1 MKRLEMARR
10 IERIKADGTSA
21 YIRYRKQNP
30 PYEGAELVVE
40 NKGHVFK
47 MGNMSFAV
55 GFGLNRPTSFY
66 DLHQMEKWVRGKNVS
81 RLHIEVC
88 PLADDSLLRL
98 LQERNYTLDHF
109 LDVWVLDV
117 QAFEVSE
124 ATTSQVEEVQS
135 ETVDEWARAIAAGF
149 AESGTVLQE
158 TIDTA
163 KGFYALHEN
172 KAYLVREGDAVVAGG
187 ILAIQDKMGEL
198 FLTSTVPAY
207 RQKGYQTQLILE
219 RIAQA
224 KAAGCETVTVTTKVD
239 SASGRN
245 MERLGFRPYYQKAVM
260 KSPIL
265 K

>member
-1 MKRLEMARR
+1 VKRLELARR
-10 IERIKADGTSA
+10 IERIKAEGTSA
-21 YIRYRKQNP
+21 YIRYRKQTP
-30 PYEGAELVVE
+30 PYEGAELHVE
-40 NKGHVFK
+40 GKGHVFK

-88 PLADDSLLRL
+88 PLAEDSLLRL

-109 LDVWVLDV
+109 LDVWTLDLT
-117 QAFEVSE
+117 QHAS
-124 ATTSQVEEVQS
+124 TSVPTQVEKVKD
-135 ETVDEWARAIAAGF
+135 ETLHEWAYAVAAGF
-149 AESGTVLQE
+149 AESGTILQE
-158 TIDTA
+158 TVDTA
-163 KGFYALHEN
+163 KGFYALPSNH
-172 KAYLVREGDAVVAGG
+172 AYLVREEDAVVAGG
-187 ILAIQDKMGEL
+187 ILATQDGIGEL
-198 FLTSTVPAY
+198 FLTSTVPTY

-219 RIAQA
+219 RIAEA
-224 KAAGCETVTVTTKVD
+224 KALGCNLLTVTTKVD

-245 MERLGFRPYYQKAVM
+245 MERLGFQPFYQKAVM

>member
-1 MKRLEMARR
+1 MERLDLARR

-21 YIRYRKQNP
+21 YIRYRKKNP
-30 PYEGAELVVE
+30 PYEGAELHVE
-40 NKGHVFK
+40 QKGHVFK
-47 MGNMSFAV
+47 MGHMSFAV

-117 QAFEVSE
+117 STFDMPNID
-124 ATTSQVEEVQS
+124 TTGVEEVQP
-135 ETVDEWARAIAAGF
+135 ETVDAWARAIAAGF
-149 AESGTVLQE
+149 TESGFALQE
-158 TIDTA
+158 TVDTA
-163 KGFYALHEN
+163 KGFYALKEN
-172 KAYLVREGDAVVAGG
+172 RAYLVREGEEIVAGG
-187 ILAIQDKMGEL
+187 ILAVKDGLGEL
-198 FLTSTVPAY
+198 FLTSTVPKY
-207 RQKGYQTQLILE
+207 RQKGYQAQLILE
-219 RIAQA
+219 RVARA
-224 KAAGCETVTVTTKVD
+224 KAEGCQFVTVTTNVD
-239 SASGRN
+239 STSGRN
-245 MERLGFRPYYQKAVM
+245 MERFGFRPFYQKAVM

>member
-1 MKRLEMARR
+1 MKRLELARR
-10 IERIKADGTSA
+10 IERIKAEGTSA
-21 YIRYRKQNP
+21 YIRYRKQTP
-30 PYEGAELVVE
+30 PYEGAELHVE
-40 NKGHVFK
+40 GKGHVFK

-109 LDVWVLDV
+109 LDVWTLDLT
-117 QAFEVSE
+117 QHES
-124 ATTSQVEEVQS
+124 SSSSNQVEKVRED
-135 ETVDEWARAIAAGF
+135 TLNEWAYAVAAGF
-149 AESGTVLQE
+149 AESGTILQE
-158 TIDTA
+158 TIETA
-163 KGFYALHEN
+163 KGFYALKDN
-172 KAYLVREGDAVVAGG
+172 KAYLVREENRIVAGG
-187 ILAIQDKMGEL
+187 ILAIQDGMGEL

-219 RIAQA
+219 RIAEA
-224 KAAGCETVTVTTKVD
+224 KAIGCDVLTVTTKVD

-245 MERLGFRPYYQKAVM
+245 MERLGFQPFYQKAVM